1 MFDHHPKE
9 GETPPFKGSMLVVV
23 AESEQ
28 EVRETLAKD
37 IYATSGVW
45 DIDNVRTA
53 HSFFLEVSFYSV
65 NQGAT
70 ILT

>member
-9 GETPPFKGSMLVVV
+9 GETPSFKGSMLVVV

-28 EVRETLAKD
+28 EVRDTLSKD

-45 DIDNVRTA
+45 DVDNVCVA
-53 HSFFLEVSFYSV
+53 
-65 NQGAT
+65 N
-70 ILT
+70 